1 LFIIKIHLGFKSG
14 VSQRLSQIS
23 ASDPNIEE
31 YWFVKPQWY
40 DKSSGDRQTV
50 RELLPT
56 DEHGNPLGDRNG
68 TIACSFH
75 KTRKKKLF
83 DFQK

>member
-1 LFIIKIHLGFKSG
+1 LSKEFVKGRKGFKSG

-31 YWFVKPQWY
+31 YWFVHPQWY

-56 DEHGNPLGDRNG
+56 DEHGNVL
-68 TIACSFH
+68 S
-75 KTRKKKLF
+75 TRSGNIEFFL
-83 DFQK
+83 